1 VSRRKTTSEFIQEA
15 QAVHGDL
22 YDYSKVEYTTSNNKV
37 LIIDPEYGEFW
48 QAPLLHIRGSG
59 HPTRGKIKSQISGTK
74 TTEQF
79 IKEASK
85 VHNNLYDYSKT
96 EYEGVFTKV
105 IVIDPEYG
113 EFLVTPANHLKGRG
127 NPIRGAKSTADAKR
141 LTKEEFIERARR
153 AHGGLYDY
161 SEVEYINDFTKVKI
175 IDPEYGEFWQIPGN
189 HIKGHGNPKRTGL
202 YSLTTD
208 EFIEEANKV
217 HNNLYDYSKTAYKYM
232 ANKVLIIDPDYG
244 EFWQQAQ
251 SHLRGRGNPIRNG
264 GIRFTT
270 SDFIRKAREVHGD
283 LYDYSKVDYV
293 NAHTKVLIVD
303 PDYGEFWQK
312 PNHHLTG
319 SNNPARVGGVADTQ
333 QDFIKK
339 AKEVHGDLY
348 DYSLVKYVNS
358 LTKVKIID
366 PDYGV
371 FEQSPSSH
379 LIGSDSPGRSGAA
392 ASDRQRMSQDEFVS
406 RASKIH
412 KGLYDYSKVN
422 YQGYNEPVTII
433 DPEYGE
439 FEQKPS
445 SHLKG
450 SGHMNRAH
458 FGFNINLPAIL
469 YYLKVQGGKGYKI
482 GITNRTVAERFVGEA
497 DKIEVI
503 KTWYYESG
511 KDARDREQEVLS
523 KYKSMK
529 YIGEHL
535 LSSGNT
541 ELFNKDILEL
551 DV

>member
-1 VSRRKTTSEFIQEA
+1 
-15 QAVHGDL
+15 
-22 YDYSKVEYTTSNNKV
+22 
-37 LIIDPEYGEFW
+37 
-48 QAPLLHIRGSG
+48 
-59 HPTRGKIKSQISGTK
+59 
-74 TTEQF
+74 
-79 IKEASK
+79 
-85 VHNNLYDYSKT
+85 
-96 EYEGVFTKV
+96 
-105 IVIDPEYG
+105 
-113 EFLVTPANHLKGRG
+113 
-127 NPIRGAKSTADAKR
+127 
-141 LTKEEFIERARR
+141 
-153 AHGGLYDY
+153 
-161 SEVEYINDFTKVKI
+161 
-175 IDPEYGEFWQIPGN
+175 
-189 HIKGHGNPKRTGL
+189 
-202 YSLTTD
+202 
-208 EFIEEANKV
+208 
-217 HNNLYDYSKTAYKYM
+217 M

-523 KYKSMK
+523 KYKPMK

>member
-1 VSRRKTTSEFIQEA
+1 MSRRKTTSEFIQEA

-37 LIIDPEYGEFW
+37 LIIDPEYGEFK
-48 QAPLLHIRGSG
+48 QLPLVHIRGSG
-59 HPTRGKIKSQISGTK
+59 HPTRGKIKSGPKRK
-74 TTEQF
+74 TNEQF
-79 IKEASK
+79 IEEASK

-96 EYEGVFTKV
+96 QYKGVFTKV
-105 IVIDPEYG
+105 IVIDPDYG

-127 NPIRGAKSTADAKR
+127 NPVRGTKNAADKRR
-141 LTKEEFIERARR
+141 LTKEEFIQRAKQ
-153 AHGGLYDY
+153 AHGDLYDY
-161 SEVEYINDFTKVKI
+161 SKVEYINDFTKVKI

-189 HIKGHGNPKRTGL
+189 HIKGHGNPRRTGL

-217 HNNLYDYSKTAYKYM
+217 HNNLYDYSKTAYKNM
-232 ANKVLIIDPDYG
+232 ATKVLIIDPDYG

-270 SDFIRKAREVHGD
+270 ADFIRKSREVHGD
-283 LYDYSKVDYV
+283 LYDYSKVDYE
-293 NAHTKVLIVD
+293 NAHIKVLIID
-303 PDYGEFWQK
+303 PEYGEFWQAPK
-312 PNHHLTG
+312 HHLNG
-319 SNNPARVGGVADTQ
+319 NNNPARVGGVADTQ
-333 QDFIKK
+333 QDFIRK
-339 AKEVHGDLY
+339 AKEIHGDLY
-348 DYSLVKYVNS
+348 DYSLVKYINS

-366 PDYGV
+366 PEYGV

-379 LIGSDSPGRSGAA
+379 LVGSDSPGRSGAA
-392 ASDRQRMSQDEFVS
+392 SGDKHRMSQEEFVNK
-406 RASKIH
+406 ATKKH
-412 KGLYDYSKVN
+412 KGLYSYSKSN
-422 YQGYNEPVTII
+422 YAGYYDLITII
-433 DPEYGE
+433 DPDYGE

-445 SHLKG
+445 SHLRG
-450 SGHMNRAH
+450 GGHPDRAH

-497 DKIEVI
+497 NKIEVI

-523 KYKSMK
+523 EYKSMK
-529 YIGEHL
+529 YVGEYL

>member
-1 VSRRKTTSEFIQEA
+1 
-15 QAVHGDL
+15 
-22 YDYSKVEYTTSNNKV
+22 
-37 LIIDPEYGEFW
+37 
-48 QAPLLHIRGSG
+48 
-59 HPTRGKIKSQISGTK
+59 
-74 TTEQF
+74 
-79 IKEASK
+79 
-85 VHNNLYDYSKT
+85 
-96 EYEGVFTKV
+96 
-105 IVIDPEYG
+105 
-113 EFLVTPANHLKGRG
+113 
-127 NPIRGAKSTADAKR
+127 
-141 LTKEEFIERARR
+141 
-153 AHGGLYDY
+153 
-161 SEVEYINDFTKVKI
+161 
-175 IDPEYGEFWQIPGN
+175 
-189 HIKGHGNPKRTGL
+189 
-202 YSLTTD
+202 
-208 EFIEEANKV
+208 
-217 HNNLYDYSKTAYKYM
+217 M

-339 AKEVHGDLY
+339 AKEVHGGLY

-392 ASDRQRMSQDEFVS
+392 ISDRQRMSQDEFVS